1 MNFYSDT
8 VLNHIVSKCPL
19 EKIDETIH
27 QFELDVKLLFAYLAK
42 NTISLQYIQHLLSDN
57 TNKIVFRC
65 MDTTFSITSCPSAMI
80 YRRNQ
85 TPTSIDYY
93 ILLICTKHKYK
104 NMGYATLLLHDFI
117 EHIRK
122 IHKNTHKQVKIILSS
137 LETAVTYYE
146 KVGFVWTRKELT
158 DYPLLMQ
165 YEKYEEDKEY
175 FMMEYVV
182 QCNT

>member
-1 MNFYSDT
+1 MNFYSDN
-8 VLNHIVSKCPL
+8 VLNQLVSKCPL
-19 EKIDETIH
+19 ENIDDAIS
-27 QFELDVKLLFAYLAK
+27 QFEIDVKLLFAYLAK
-42 NTISLQYIQHLLSDN
+42 NTINLYYIKNILNDK

-93 ILLICTKHKYK
+93 MLLICTKQKYK

-122 IHKNTHKQVKIILSS
+122 THKNTHKEVKIILSS
-137 LETAVTYYE
+137 LEAAVTYYE
-146 KVGFVWTRKELT
+146 KVGFVWTKKAIT

-165 YEKYEEDKEY
+165 YEKYEENKEY
-175 FMMEYVV
+175 FMMEYNVL
-182 QCNT
+182 CNT